1 VSFFFAGYQASLSD
15 SENLRNCF
23 IEIVPEAQ
31 KRYFQFIQDVNS
43 FLFVYGTNKTIRDV
57 FYQDEKSDSWIAIL
71 GTPLIDLDKIKQE
84 KASLSTFFSNPGTF
98 INNYL
103 DGCWCILAYDSLNDL
118 FYACTDYNNSVPVY
132 YSIEAGGIYFS
143 SHELPLARFLQSEID
158 PMGFSMTI
166 QLKLTWGA
174 FTRFKSIKKLL
185 PCQIVTFNKN
195 KEISFT
201 QYWSPIKETLWEENL
216 DRVIEHWLTILK
228 TSIGA
233 YHSASENK
241 TVLCDITGG
250 EDSRLILSTVHNLGI
265 PFIAVVEGEEA
276 DPDVIIAKKLAVQ
289 GNFQIDIRRKP
300 SLAEDILLNKAA
312 EICLFQEGYEDFFES
327 CKAYLLNLEWPITN
341 YDHIKFAG
349 APGGEVFR
357 GSYYLRGK
365 ALMPSASKNLDYIF
379 FTKMKF
385 MLDFYPNLFQVPD
398 KEFKDL
404 ILSMTRTA
412 IREVRNFPIGIQID
426 HLLHIFQ
433 TCNTGL
439 IYKHPR
445 YLPFAS
451 KELTKSIYKIPP
463 KFKQGGKLTRA
474 CTEILFP
481 EISQVKTQ
489 KGAPTIRKDF
499 LNFHRFIPEYIS
511 LAKSIS
517 SGVSS
522 RLLKLKDSNKPGYNW
537 ERNYKF
543 IRAILTN
550 PPYSNWFNSGLNMI
564 TGYLYE
570 NKSLNEL
577 LIHAR
582 QQTTKF
588 VPTLMRIISQELICR
603 WVYKE
608 F

>member
-1 VSFFFAGYQASLSD
+1 VSFFIAGYQTSNSAR
-15 SENLRNCF
+15 ENLKNCF

-31 KRYFQFIQDVNS
+31 RKYFES
-43 FLFVYGTNKTIRDV
+43 FQNNNYFLSIYGANKTIEDI
-57 FYQDEKSDSWIAIL
+57 FYRDEKSGSWIAVL
-71 GTPLIDLDKIKQE
+71 GTPLIDLNKIKEE
-84 KASLSTFFSNPGTF
+84 KASLSTFFANPATF

-132 YSIEAGGIYFS
+132 YSTETSGIYFS
-143 SHELPLARFLQSEID
+143 SHELPLARFLQPEID
-158 PMGFSMTI
+158 PIGFSMTI
-166 QLKLTWGA
+166 HLKLTWGT
-174 FTRFKSIKKLL
+174 FTRFKTIKKLL

-195 KEISFT
+195 KETSFT
-201 QYWSPIKETLWEENL
+201 QYWSPVKETLWKENL
-216 DRVIEHWLTILK
+216 DIVIEHWLAILK
-228 TSIGA
+228 TSISA
-233 YHSASENK
+233 YYAASNNK

-265 PFIAVVEGEEA
+265 PFIGVVEGEET
-276 DPDVIIAKKLAVQ
+276 DLDVIIAKKLAIQ
-289 GNFQIDIRRKP
+289 GNFQINIRRKP
-300 SLAEDILLNKAA
+300 YIAEDILLKKAI
-312 EICLFQEGYEDFFES
+312 EICLFQEAYEDFFES
-327 CKAYLLNLEWPITN
+327 CTAYLLNLEWPLTN

-385 MLDFYPNLFQVPD
+385 LLDFFPNLFQFPD
-398 KEFKDL
+398 KDFKNL
-404 ILSMTRTA
+404 ILSMTEAA
-412 IREVRNFPIGIQID
+412 IREVRSFPIGIQID

-451 KELTKSIYKIPP
+451 RELTKSIYKIPP
-463 KFKQGGKLTRA
+463 RFKQGGKLTRA

-481 EISQVKTQ
+481 EISLVKTQ
-489 KGAPTIRKDF
+489 KGVPTIRKDF
-499 LNFHRFIPEYIS
+499 LNVYRFIPEYVS
-511 LAKSIS
+511 LAKSIT

-537 ERNYKF
+537 GRNSKF

-550 PPYSNWFNSGLNMI
+550 PPYSHWFNSSLNMI
-564 TGYLYE
+564 TGCLYE
-570 NKSLNEL
+570 NKSLHEL
-577 LIHAR
+577 FTHAR
-582 QQTTKF
+582 EQTTKF
-588 VPTLMRIISQELICR
+588 VPTLMRVISQELVCR
-603 WVYKE
+603 WVYKI

>member
-1 VSFFFAGYQASLSD
+1 MSFFIAGYRASDSA

-23 IEIVPEAQ
+23 IEIVPKAQ
-31 KRYFQFIQDVNS
+31 RKYFESFQDNNS
-43 FLFVYGTNKTIRDV
+43 FLSIYGTNKTIRDI
-57 FYQDEKSDSWIAIL
+57 FYRDEKSGSWITIL
-71 GTPLIDLDKIKQE
+71 GTPLIDLNKIKEE

-98 INNYL
+98 INDYL

-132 YSIEAGGIYFS
+132 YSKGASGITFS
-143 SHELPLARFLQSEID
+143 SHELPLARFLQPEID
-158 PMGFSMTI
+158 PIGFSMTV
-166 QLKLTWGA
+166 QLKLTWGT
-174 FTRFKSIKKLL
+174 FTRFKAIKKLL

-195 KEISFT
+195 KEASFT
-201 QYWSPIKETLWEENL
+201 EYWDPKEENLWEENFDYIIENWL
-216 DRVIEHWLTILK
+216 DILRA
-228 TSIGA
+228 SIKA
-233 YHSASENK
+233 YHAASKNK
-241 TVLCDITGG
+241 TALCDITGG
-250 EDSRLILSTVHNLGI
+250 EDSRLIISTVHNLGI
-265 PFIAVVEGEEA
+265 PFIAVVEGEET
-276 DPDVIIAKKLAVQ
+276 DPDVIIAKNLAIH
-289 GNFQIDIRRKP
+289 GNFQIDIRKKP

-312 EICLFQEGYEDFFES
+312 EICLFQEAYEDFFES
-327 CKAYLLNLEWPITN
+327 CAAYLLNLEWPLTN

-365 ALMPSASKNLDYIF
+365 ALMPSASKTLDYIF

-398 KEFKDL
+398 KDFKDL
-404 ILSMTRTA
+404 ILSMAEAA

-463 KFKQGGKLTRA
+463 RFKQGGKLTRA

-481 EISQVKTQ
+481 EISLVKTQ
-489 KGAPTIRKDF
+489 KGVPTIRKDC
-499 LNFHRFIPEYIS
+499 LNFHRFIPEYVS

-517 SGVSS
+517 SGVFS

-537 ERNYKF
+537 ERNSKF
-543 IRAILTN
+543 IRVILTN
-550 PPYSNWFNSGLNMI
+550 PPYSNWFNSSLNMI

-570 NKSLNEL
+570 NKSLDEL
-577 LIHAR
+577 FTHAR
-582 QQTTKF
+582 EQTTNF
-588 VPTLMRIISQELICR
+588 VPTLMRIISQELVCR
-603 WVYKE
+603 WVYKTL
-608 F
+608 